1 MTPRPRTITCNV
13 GTLQPD
19 AKFTYSYKATV
30 SAAAQ
35 GDTPAALVNNA
46 CYDANS
52 EDQPDVPFHGCDP
65 ATVVVPP
72 APPAPEP
79 ADLGVVK
86 TVSHNIVKPGDT
98 LTWTVV
104 GTNYGP
110 ATSTGFVLADALPP
124 GVSFVSASAS
134 PELTCTTPAVGA
146 TGGSVTCTAPSVPAA
161 PAAGSSL
168 TLTIVATVPD
178 TTADGTLLA
187 NIATVSGNEDEP
199 LPDPHP
205 NRDQTLTSVVVPDQ
219 PVPPQPI
226 PPLPTPPLPPAPDGP
241 PQPPV
246 VPVHPP
252 RQPGAPADTLLKLTR
267 WLARDRVA
275 RRHGHLRAAGVE
287 RGRGAGDEGPRLRHA
302 AVGVDGDLG
311 ARVQAI
317 GKLGLHHDLQARDRQ
332 EKDVARHGQGHDD
345 KHRAP
350 HQSRDGQEPK
360 RPHQAHA
367 RHYDHPYS
375 AELHGMTSPPGQAV
389 RAVAFLLT

>member
-1 MTPRPRTITCNV
+1 M
-13 GTLQPD
+13 
-19 AKFTYSYKATV
+19 SAT
-30 SAAAQ
+30 
-35 GDTPAALVNNA
+35 
-46 CYDANS
+46 
-52 EDQPDVPFHGCDP
+52 
-65 ATVVVPP
+65 
-72 APPAPEP
+72 
-79 ADLGVVK
+79 
-86 TVSHNIVKPGDT
+86 
-98 LTWTVV
+98 
-104 GTNYGP
+104 
-110 ATSTGFVLADALPP
+110 
-124 GVSFVSASAS
+124 AS

-146 TGGSVTCTAPSVPAA
+146 GGSVTCTAPSVPAA

-252 RQPGAPADTLLKLTR
+252 RQPGPPADTLLKIHKVSTPATATLGDTVTYALRVSNVGEALAMKVRVCDTPPSGLTVTSAPGFKR
-267 WLARDRVA
+267 SGNSFCTTISKL
-275 RRHGHLRAAGVE
+275 
-287 RGRGAGDEGPRLRHA
+287 
-302 AVGVDGDLG
+302 
-311 ARVQAI
+311 AI
-317 GKLGLHHDLQARDRQ
+317 GKAR
-332 EKDVARHGQGHDD
+332 DVARHGQGHDD

-360 RPHQAHA
+360 RPHQARA